1 MKIYTE
7 YLNVRLIPRFNPEK
21 DQTKYPKNAYHLKD
35 MNTFNMIIVF
45 LILPLG
51 IIRNKNQ
58 TQYPKMH
65 ILNIYIIMTLGFF
78 HITLC
83 YTL

>member
-7 YLNVRLIPRFNPEK
+7 YLNVSPIPCFNPEK

-35 MNTFNMIIVF
+35 MNTFNMNIVF

>member
-7 YLNVRLIPRFNPEK
+7 YLNVSPIPCFNPEK

-35 MNTFNMIIVF
+35 MNIVF
-45 LILPLG
+45 LILPLD

-58 TQYPKMH
+58 TKYPKMH

>member
-7 YLNVRLIPRFNPEK
+7 YLNVSPIPCFNPEK
-21 DQTKYPKNAYHLKD
+21 DQTKYPKNAYYLKD
-35 MNTFNMIIVF
+35 MNIVF
-45 LILPLG
+45 LILPLD

-58 TQYPKMH
+58 TKYPKMH